1 MKKSIIVLFIA
12 CLLNMG
18 HALANNVLTVSDVN
32 VPQGGQTTIEV
43 GCEFD
48 KEYTAF
54 ELQMSLPEGLSL
66 LSDEDGKPIIVRA
79 FDGSHVMSGNL
90 LPSNG
95 NYKFTCYSTDEN
107 DLSMPTS
114 GILFRVTIMADA
126 NLSVGADL
134 TASITACEFTRTSD
148 SNGENLDDVDFNVHI
163 TEFRT
168 ILDES
173 STTAPVASNGA
184 VDVRVKRTITAG
196 NWSTICLPFAMTE
209 AQVKAAFGNDVELA
223 DFTGYE
229 TTENGDD
236 IESITVNFDDVTA
249 IEVNHP
255 YIIKVS
261 SAVTEFTADGVT
273 IAPEDNPCVEYDN
286 GLTGKKRKVLG
297 TFAGTYVADFD
308 FYNEAENYPLFIS
321 QNKFYYATENT
332 NHMKAF
338 RAYFDFVD
346 NLPEV
351 EGAESRIFMHIGD
364 KVTGIRS
371 IRQTSDGSY
380 YDLQGRRVVKPGK
393 GLYVKDGRKVVVK

>member
-12 CLLNMG
+12 SLLNMG

-297 TFAGTYVADFD
+297 TFTGTYVADFD

-346 NLPEV
+346 NLPEA
-351 EGAESRIFMHIGD
+351 EEAESRIFMRIGD
-364 KVTGIRS
+364 KATGIRS

>member
-12 CLLNMG
+12 SLLNMG
-18 HALANNVLTVSDVN
+18 HGLANNVLTVSDVN

-54 ELQMSLPEGLSL
+54 ELQMTLPEGLSL

-184 VDVRVKRTITAG
+184 VDVRVKRTITAS

-249 IEVNHP
+249 IEANHP

-297 TFAGTYVADFD
+297 TFTGTYFADFD

-346 NLPEV
+346 NLPEA
-351 EGAESRIFMHIGD
+351 EEAESRIFMRIGD
-364 KVTGIRS
+364 KATGIRS

-393 GLYVKDGRKVVVK
+393 GIYVKDGRKVVVK